1 MSRSHL
7 YGTAVVYC
15 SRHFQIFRK
24 RMMRM
29 FQYFLDT
36 VDTIPAG
43 KGFAMYSPLHLAWL
57 AFFVL
62 FAVGCSLYYRRQD
75 AGKRTRVRHV
85 FACLLVGDELF
96 KVVMLCI
103 GGNYEAAY
111 LPLHLC
117 SINIIL
123 IAIHSFRP
131 GKMLDNF
138 LYTVCVPAATAALL
152 FPTWTELPFC
162 NFMHLHSFTVHIL
175 LATYPIMLTAGGD
188 IQPEVRCL
196 PRCLLFLLLLAIP
209 IYGINR
215 LLDTNFMFLMNV
227 DPGNPLYF
235 FETQFGNHLIGIP
248 VLIAAAAVI
257 MFLPRAVYLRL
268 RRKSVSCVSGKNGS

>member
-1 MSRSHL
+1 
-7 YGTAVVYC
+7 
-15 SRHFQIFRK
+15 
-24 RMMRM
+24 M
-29 FQYFLDT
+29 FSYFLET
-36 VDTIPAG
+36 VDTIPPG
-43 KGFAMYSPLHLAWL
+43 EGFLPYSPLHLAWL
-57 AFFVL
+57 CGFLL
-62 FAVGCSLYYRRQD
+62 FAIGCSIFYRKQPADR
-75 AGKRTRVRHV
+75 RIRIRHL
-85 FACLLVGDELF
+85 FAALLIGDELF

-103 GGNYEAAY
+103 GGHYEPAY

-117 SINIIL
+117 SINILL
-123 IAIHSFRP
+123 IAFHSFHP
-131 GKMLDNF
+131 GKLLDNF
-138 LYTVCVPAATAALL
+138 LYIVCIPAATAALL

-175 LATYPIMLTAGGD
+175 LATYPIMLTASGD
-188 IQPEVRCL
+188 IRPDLRYL

-227 DPGNPLYF
+227 DPGNPLFF
-235 FETQFGNHLIGIP
+235 FETHFGNHLIGIP

-257 MFLPRAVYLRL
+257 MFLPRTVYLRL